1 MCAQCKGLRIN
12 AQYSQQKKAAKPERF
27 PLEKAVGVPTMR
39 SAERMDLW
47 SGKPQQGPTRSR
59 DGRRLTSRQ
68 RDVSRF
74 SPMKNPGGENR

>member
-12 AQYSQQKKAAKPERF
+12 AQYSQQKKEAKPERF

-39 SAERMDLW
+39 TAERMDLW

-59 DGRRLTSRQ
+59 DGRRPTFRQ
-68 RDVSRF
+68 RSVGHF
-74 SPMKNPGGENR
+74 SPMKNPGGGNR